1 MSILEI
7 ILISYIGLMWVVVVL
22 GVITP
27 KGKFSNTMFMLLV
40 ILIPPIL
47 PPIFIGIVTD
57 SIVATIKRKKNKKRE
72 SESVEND

>member
-40 ILIPPIL
+40 ILIPPT
-47 PPIFIGIVTD
+47 FIGIVTD

-72 SESVEND
+72 SEKKEND